1 MNEFYEIKTRPA
13 RVSLNLPA
21 RLPVSMNS
29 AAHEGAGFEKICSWV
44 DTHFKDVTIII
55 ADTLQAHNMAG
66 NRLAARQMGDQWLT
80 RNQDALNQISHAII
94 TRWDDW
100 LEKPEYNVARQRV
113 ERLYKEDA
121 RFKSEIDSG
130 VARFVGKHANDGL
143 RDQFAIASKALL
155 LEEAAVILA
164 DPREA
169 VEFYPGSVPALK
181 ALGGHSRIK
190 LVRIEAIAGKTE
202 RQDLAA

>member
-1 MNEFYEIKTRPA
+1 MNEFYKIKTRPA
-13 RVSLNLPA
+13 RVSFNLPA

-44 DTHFKDVTIII
+44 GTNFKEVTIII
-55 ADTLQAHNMAG
+55 ADTLHAHNMAG
-66 NRLAARQMGDQWLT
+66 NRLAARQMGDQWLAQ
-80 RNQDALNQISHAII
+80 NQGALDQIPHATV

-100 LEKPEYNVARQRV
+100 LAKPEYNIARQRV
-113 ERLYKEDA
+113 DRLYKEDA

-143 RDQFAIASKALL
+143 RDQFVMASKALL

-181 ALGGHSRIK
+181 ALGGHSKVK
-190 LVRIEAIAGKTE
+190 LVRIEAIAEKIE
-202 RQDLAA
+202 RKDLAA